1 MKPNVSVLASRSA
14 FDCATARWRI
24 RARTASITAL
34 KAVSASPALQS
45 SRKSS
50 ASIPTSSR
58 TLPSRLM
65 TKVEKNPPSSL
76 ASPSIRSIISPGV
89 CSLWKDMSSDRQCFA
104 RSALSALVAAQP
116 TRPLA
121 YAANTLTSCWATAM
135 TVKSAA
141 AAISLL
147 TGLPASASS
156 MK

>member
-14 FDCATARWRI
+14 LEWATDRWRI
-24 RARTASITAL
+24 RARTVSITAL
-34 KAVSASPALQS
+34 NAVRASPALQS
-45 SRKSS
+45 SRNSRT
-50 ASIPTSSR
+50 SIPTNSR
-58 TLPSRLM
+58 TLLRRLM
-65 TKVEKNPPSSL
+65 TKAEKNPPSSL

-121 YAANTLTSCWATAM
+121 YAANTLTICCAIAM

-141 AAISLL
+141 APTSRL